1 MEEINRLLNYK
12 DLKIVQNT
20 DWFKFSI
27 DPVLL
32 SNFVKITKNTTNIID
47 FCTGNAPIPL
57 ILSTK
62 TRANITGVEIQKDV
76 YNLAKKSIEINNL
89 QDRIEILN
97 MDVKDIAQK
106 YESDSFD
113 LITCN
118 PPYFKLKESSIIND
132 NDIKSVARHEI
143 YINLDDIFKVA
154 RKILKNN
161 GTIAIVHR
169 TDRLIDIIDCMKKNN
184 IEPKRLQLVY
194 PKFNKESNIVLIEGA
209 KNGKSSLKVLPP
221 IYVHDEDGN
230 YLEEIKKMFEE
241 E

>member
-27 DPVLL
+27 DSVLL

-221 IYVHDEDGN
+221 IYVHDEDEN

>member
-27 DPVLL
+27 DSVLL

-76 YNLAKKSIEINNL
+76 YNFAKKSIEINNL

>member
-27 DPVLL
+27 DSVLL

-241 E
+241 K

>member
-27 DPVLL
+27 DSVLL

-97 MDVKDIAQK
+97 MDVKEIAQK

>member
-12 DLKIVQNT
+12 NLNIVQNT

-27 DPVLL
+27 DSVLL

-118 PPYFKLKESSIIND
+118 PPYFKLKKSSIIND

>member
-27 DPVLL
+27 DSVLL

-221 IYVHDEDGN
+221 ISVHDEDGN
-230 YLEEIKKMFEE
+230 YLEEIKKLFEE
-241 E
+241 D

>member
-27 DPVLL
+27 DSVLL

-62 TRANITGVEIQKDV
+62 TRAKITGVEIQKDV

-161 GTIAIVHR
+161 GTIVIVHR

>member
-27 DPVLL
+27 DSVLL

-169 TDRLIDIIDCMKKNN
+169 TDRLIDIIDCMKNNN

>member
-27 DPVLL
+27 DSVLL

-106 YESDSFD
+106 YESDSFY

>member
-27 DPVLL
+27 DSVLL

-89 QDRIEILN
+89 QDRIKILN

-230 YLEEIKKMFEE
+230 YLEKIKKMFEE

>member
-27 DPVLL
+27 DSVLL

-89 QDRIEILN
+89 QDRIKILN

>member
-27 DPVLL
+27 DSVLL

-62 TRANITGVEIQKDV
+62 TRAKITGIEIQKDV

-97 MDVKDIAQK
+97 PGDLYGNNRLENLGTDNMLEVINNTIIRLLEETTDIV
-106 YESDSFD
+106 E
-113 LITCN
+113 N
-118 PPYFKLKESSIIND
+118 
-132 NDIKSVARHEI
+132 RHT
-143 YINLDDIFKVA
+143 
-154 RKILKNN
+154 
-161 GTIAIVHR
+161 GIATMR
-169 TDRLIDIIDCMKKNN
+169 DEMKKMNLP
-184 IEPKRLQLVY
+184 EP
-194 PKFNKESNIVLIEGA
+194 E
-209 KNGKSSLKVLPP
+209 
-221 IYVHDEDGN
+221 
-230 YLEEIKKMFEE
+230 FENLRGTFK
-241 E
+241 

>member
-27 DPVLL
+27 DSVLL

-62 TRANITGVEIQKDV
+62 TRAKITGIEIQKDI
-76 YNLAKKSIEINNL
+76 YDLAKKSIEINNL

-221 IYVHDEDGN
+221 IYVHDKDGN

>member
-27 DPVLL
+27 DSVLL

-62 TRANITGVEIQKDV
+62 TRAKITGVEIQKDV

-118 PPYFKLKESSIIND
+118 PPYFKLKETSIIND

-221 IYVHDEDGN
+221 IYVHDEDEN

>member
-27 DPVLL
+27 DSVLL

-230 YLEEIKKMFEE
+230 YLEEIKKIFEE

>member
-27 DPVLL
+27 DSVLL

-62 TRANITGVEIQKDV
+62 TRAKITGVEIQKDV

>member
-27 DPVLL
+27 DSVLL

-76 YNLAKKSIEINNL
+76 YNLAKKSIKINNL
-89 QDRIEILN
+89 KDRIEILN

-169 TDRLIDIIDCMKKNN
+169 TDRLIDIIECMKKNN